1 MTMPQ
6 IQRLPPHVV
15 NKIAAGEV
23 IERPASVVKEL
34 VENSL
39 DAGATRIDVS
49 VEKGGLD
56 LLRVVDNGC
65 GLAPDQLPLAVA
77 PHATSKIRTAD
88 DLFRVATLGFRGE
101 ALASI
106 AAVSQFTLRSRPQ
119 GEAAGAE
126 LTLEGGGSPLS
137 VAAASAV
144 PLGVRAS
151 GDLFGEAEILR
162 CAQNDSGAR
171 DDDGLADSVVP
182 CGCPE
187 GTTVEVRNLFFN
199 TPVRRKFLKSTQTEI
214 GHISEA
220 VARLALAHPNVHFTL
235 RHNGREVYDLPPT
248 ADWRERIGRFFGQ
261 ELADGLIAIE
271 RCEASPGGGGTNST
285 SAATGCRLFGYVAN
299 PGHSRPNNR
308 SQYFF
313 LNGRYIRD
321 RSLQHALTEAYRGLL
336 LTGRYPIA
344 FICFEVPADAVDV
357 NVHPTK
363 LEVRFQDGGRLYSL
377 LLGTLRTKFL
387 GTDLTAHWKPPGV
400 PTQTDESE
408 PASAHDP
415 RRADEVRQE
424 LVAWAKGQLTAWEID
439 DAAPNAPASGGRQ
452 PPDNAAEPPV
462 AEAPHHPAETSGAPL
477 LDPSPDPAGPQ
488 RTSLRLHK
496 LNSDLSAAFGIGQG
510 GTGAEAID
518 EVLPGEPRDDVW
530 RNFEH
535 GGAPSAG
542 LRPPLAGHS
551 PPLAGYAPLLA
562 DNAPPLAGVDA
573 PLPAVAAAE
582 RGSAARPT
590 ALQVHDRYLIAET
603 GEGVLVIDQHA
614 LHERVL
620 YEQLRAKVLAGAVEC
635 QSLLVPEPVDLSP
648 AEAAAV
654 LEQRELLAQLGV
666 RVEPFGGD
674 TVLVTS
680 YPAMLAKVNLL
691 EMLRGVVER
700 LLSGGKA
707 PDRRDLLDELL
718 HLMSCKAAVKAGDR
732 LTPEEIDALL
742 QQRHLAQ
749 DTHHCPH
756 GRPTALVLTREELD
770 RQFLRT

>member
-1 MTMPQ
+1 MPS

-49 VEKGGLD
+49 VERGGLD

-65 GLAPDQLPLAVA
+65 GIAADELALAVE

-106 AAVSQFTLRSRPQ
+106 ASVSHFTLRSRQP
-119 GEAAGAE
+119 GEPAGAE
-126 LTLEGGGSPLS
+126 LTLEGGVS
-137 VAAASAV
+137 AASGAGAV
-144 PLGVRAS
+144 ASEPSLAFGKAVALAAGGTSTTALASTTGGRAA
-151 GDLFGEAEILR
+151 LY
-162 CAQNDSGAR
+162 
-171 DDDGLADSVVP
+171 DDPVVALDAAVVP

-187 GTTVEVRNLFFN
+187 GTAVEVRNLFFN

-220 VARLALAHPNVHFTL
+220 VARLALAHPGVHFTL

-248 ADWRERIGRFFGQ
+248 ADWRQRIARFFGE
-261 ELADGLIAIE
+261 ELAAALIPIE
-271 RCEASPGGGGTNST
+271 RAEPQREEGTP
-285 SAATGCRLFGYVAN
+285 CRLFGYVA
-299 PGHSRPNNR
+299 PPTHSRPNNR

-313 LNGRYIRD
+313 LNGRCIRD
-321 RSLQHALTEAYRGLL
+321 RSLQHALSEAYRGLL

-344 FICFEVPADAVDV
+344 FVCFELPADAVDV

-377 LLGTLRTKFL
+377 LLGTLRTRFL
-387 GTDLTAHWKPPGV
+387 TTDLTAHWKPPGGSTV
-400 PTQTDESE
+400 VDPTPSS
-408 PASAHDP
+408 AAHDP
-415 RRADEVRQE
+415 HAADEVRQE
-424 LVAWAKGQLTAWEID
+424 LVAWAKGQLAGWEAD
-439 DAAPNAPASGGRQ
+439 DEKARPSAQAADPIEPLLPSDGLKVLDKTNAQVESSAARTS
-452 PPDNAAEPPV
+452 DSATFAEPS
-462 AEAPHHPAETSGAPL
+462 EASV
-477 LDPSPDPAGPQ
+477 PSPGFP
-488 RTSLRLHK
+488 LRLHK
-496 LNSDLSAAFGIGQG
+496 LDLSRFGNLKIDSG
-510 GTGAEAID
+510 GAEAA
-518 EVLPGEPRDDVW
+518 ERETASC
-530 RNFEH
+530 
-535 GGAPSAG
+535 GAK
-542 LRPPLAGHS
+542 PP
-551 PPLAGYAPLLA
+551 APLLEGGSGPSA
-562 DNAPPLAGVDA
+562 SFRQALAATPAPAM
-573 PLPAVAAAE
+573 
-582 RGSAARPT
+582 
-590 ALQVHDRYLIAET
+590 QVHNRYLIAET
-603 GEGVLVIDQHA
+603 AEGVLVIDQHA

-635 QSLLVPEPVDLSP
+635 QNLLVPEPVDLSP

-654 LEQRELLAQLGV
+654 LQERELLARLGV

-680 YPAMLAKVNLL
+680 YPALLAGVNLL

-700 LLSGGKA
+700 LLAGGKA
-707 PDRRDLLDELL
+707 PDRRDLIDELL
-718 HLMSCKAAVKAGDR
+718 HMMACKAAVKAGDR